1 MLEGGGVEVLAAAG
15 ERAARGVEAGREGD
29 RGWREHRRGRGRW
42 HEGVSQP
49 GRARGVTRSR
59 RRRRRRRRRG
69 RRRGGPPARARAE
82 EERARR
88 RATGDG
94 GKTMRRCA
102 AKDSD
107 GSTRIGVDAV
117 AVVATNK
124 IGEDLAEEEE
134 GDGLYRQGLWYR
146 VKTSPGANGCLRHR
160 FLYHSVP
167 L

>member
-1 MLEGGGVEVLAAAG
+1 M
-15 ERAARGVEAGREGD
+15 
-29 RGWREHRRGRGRW
+29 
-42 HEGVSQP
+42 
-49 GRARGVTRSR
+49 
-59 RRRRRRRRRG
+59 
-69 RRRGGPPARARAE
+69 
-82 EERARR
+82 
-88 RATGDG
+88 
-94 GKTMRRCA
+94 TMRRCA
-102 AKDSD
+102 AKDGD

-160 FLYHSVP
+160 FLYHPVP

>member
-1 MLEGGGVEVLAAAG
+1 M
-15 ERAARGVEAGREGD
+15 ERAPERSRMAARGRFPAG
-29 RGWREHRRGRGRW
+29 
-42 HEGVSQP
+42 P
-49 GRARGVTRSR
+49 GARSHPESTSTKTS
-59 RRRRRRRRRG
+59 
-69 RRRGGPPARARAE
+69 ARARAE

-94 GKTMRRCA
+94 GTTMRQCA
-102 AKDSD
+102 AKDGD

-117 AVVATNK
+117 AVVAMNK

-146 VKTSPGANGCLRHR
+146 VKTSPDANDCLRHR
-160 FLYHSVP
+160 FLHHPVP

>member
-1 MLEGGGVEVLAAAG
+1 M
-15 ERAARGVEAGREGD
+15 
-29 RGWREHRRGRGRW
+29 
-42 HEGVSQP
+42 S
-49 GRARGVTRSR
+49 
-59 RRRRRRRRRG
+59 
-69 RRRGGPPARARAE
+69 ARARAE

-94 GKTMRRCA
+94 GTMMRRCA
-102 AKDSD
+102 AKDGD

-117 AVVATNK
+117 AAEATNK

-160 FLYHSVP
+160 FLYHPVP

>member
-1 MLEGGGVEVLAAAG
+1 MARAP
-15 ERAARGVEAGREGD
+15 ERSRTVARGRFPAG
-29 RGWREHRRGRGRW
+29 
-42 HEGVSQP
+42 P
-49 GRARGVTRSR
+49 GARSHPKSTSTKTS
-59 RRRRRRRRRG
+59 
-69 RRRGGPPARARAE
+69 ARARAE

-94 GKTMRRCA
+94 GTMMRRCA
-102 AKDSD
+102 TKDGD